1 MFVIFIY
8 ASINTHR
15 LIVYTVRLLIVSSND
30 TVKQSVHNLLGTP
43 RRRLERGRGHGVLH
57 IGQFLDVL
65 NGMRVSY
72 TVFASL
78 LHIN

>member
-1 MFVIFIY
+1 MR
-8 ASINTHR
+8 H
-15 LIVYTVRLLIVSSND
+15 
-30 TVKQSVHNLLGTP
+30 
-43 RRRLERGRGHGVLH
+43 ERERGHGVLH

-72 TVFASL
+72 TGLASV